1 MTTSGGEGGLDVGCV
16 IQPQALLQST
26 HEPAVFTV
34 LGGLPGG
41 SQLQRRDAGTHPR
54 CLKIGYPCCLRFAR
68 DESYTVDLF
77 FSTKS
82 RLGGIS
88 GVDPHF
94 RVGLWC

>member
-1 MTTSGGEGGLDVGCV
+1 MMLSQTLS
-16 IQPQALLQST
+16 QST
-26 HEPAVFTV
+26 QSPAVFTV

-41 SQLQRRDAGTHPR
+41 SQLQRRDAGAHVR
-54 CLKIGYPCCLRFAR
+54 CLKIGYPCCLRFIR

-88 GVDPHF
+88 GV
-94 RVGLWC
+94 GLWC

>member
-1 MTTSGGEGGLDVGCV
+1 MTIGLRGNGLDVGCV
-16 IQPQALLQST
+16 MLSQTLSQST
-26 HEPAVFTV
+26 QSPAVFTV

-41 SQLQRRDAGTHPR
+41 SQLQRRDAGAHVR
-54 CLKIGYPCCLRFAR
+54 CLKIGYPCCLRFIR

-88 GVDPHF
+88 GV
-94 RVGLWC
+94 GLWC